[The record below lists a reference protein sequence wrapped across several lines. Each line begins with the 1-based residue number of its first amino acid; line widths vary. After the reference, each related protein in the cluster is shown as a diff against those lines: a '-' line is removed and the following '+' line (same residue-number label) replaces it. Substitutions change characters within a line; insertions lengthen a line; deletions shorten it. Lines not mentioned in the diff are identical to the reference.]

1 MSKSYLLFLLFLF
14 SLHTTLWSQTI
25 KVTGTVRDANTL
37 EALIGAN
44 VLYGKGKGTVTDFNG
59 AFSLDIA
66 AGTYTLEVSY
76 VGYEPESKTI
86 TTEQDGIS
94 LDFLLEPLAI
104 SEVQVVADVARSRET
119 PVAFST
125 VLPKQIEEQRAGRDL
140 PMVLNSTPGIYATQQ
155 GGGEGD
161 ARITIRGFSQR
172 NVGVLL
178 DGIPVNDMENGWVY
192 WSNWFGLSQVTRS
205 MQVQRGLSA
214 SKLAL
219 PSVGGTINII
229 TKGIENK
236 RQLSL
241 EEYIDINGKS
251 TTSLG
256 FTSGM
261 LNGGW
266 GVTLAASY
274 KTGQSWVEGTDV
286 EAFFGYLKID
296 KKWGDHITSITGY
309 GAPQT
314 HQQRSYKASIA
325 RYDTT
330 FAKEQGVEPQHFPQL
345 VDLGHDYN
353 QHWGYLRRDA
363 EQWNDDYSARIINA
377 NAKREVLSERVNT
390 YFKPMFSLRDF
401 WTVNDKFSISN
412 IAYLSLGI
420 GGGTQPYSSLNRNNF
435 VTYSMVENGEYPYSA
450 YGQINWQQI
459 YDRNTKPQTDPFSPE
474 PIYPINT
481 AYSDS
486 LYFAENYLVEN
497 RNEHIWYGY
506 LSTMNYKLSNFLTLV
521 GGIDL
526 RSYKGI
532 HYRQIEDLLGA
543 DYAIDGDA
551 MKYEGDNINFY
562 NEGNIRWGGVFGL
575 IEYNNKIV
583 STFLNLSGYYSGY
596 MKENIFAVASSPWAW
611 NPGFTAKTGLNYNFT
626 ERMNAFFNLGY
637 LSRVKI
643 FDEYFY
649 RYSLRFVDDT
659 DNELIKT
666 IEGGYTYKSP
676 HFTANLNAYYTR
688 WESIPAGSLR
698 ARATV
703 GGIERDVYGQ
713 IANLDTRHTGLELD
727 FVYQISEKWKLQ
739 GLFSWGDWIYDSYI
753 EDMPLFDDITN
764 EEVAS
769 ISFDTRGVHV
779 GDAAQ
784 TQVGGSLRYEPIQNL
799 YFESRTLN
807 FSRHYARFQ
816 PGATSDFEGNTIDSW
831 KIPPYT
837 LTDFHA
843 GYRFKFA
850 SLDDLVF
857 NVRFNVL
864 NVFDVVYITDAR
876 NNDPYIHQPFND
888 FDAKSASVFFG
899 NGRYYSLSLKITY

>member
-59 AFSLDIA
+59 AFSLDLA

-330 FAKEQGVEPQHFPQL
+330 FAKELGVNSEEFPAL

-353 QHWGYLRRDA
+353 QHWGYLKRDA
-363 EQWNDDYSARIINA
+363 EEWNSDYSGRIINP
-377 NAKREVLSERVNT
+377 NAETEILHARVNT

-401 WTVNDKFSISN
+401 WTVNERFSVSN
-412 IAYLSLGI
+412 IVYMSLGK
-420 GGGTQPYSSLNRNNF
+420 GGGTRPSSSMNRNSF
-435 VTYSMVENGEYPYSA
+435 VTQSQIDDGIYTDNA
-450 YGQINWQQI
+450 YGQINWQRI
-459 YDRNTKPQTDPFSPE
+459 YDENTKITRAYGTIFSPVDSS
-474 PIYPINT
+474 YN
-481 AYSDS
+481 DS
-486 LYFAENYLVEN
+486 LYAAENYLAES
-497 RNEHIWYGY
+497 RNEHVWYGF
-506 LSTMNYKLSNFLTLV
+506 LSTMNYKLSNFVTLA

-543 DYAIDGDA
+543 DYAIDNDE
-551 MKYEGDNINFY
+551 MKYEGDIIRY
-562 NEGNIRWGGVFGL
+562 HDEGNIRWGGLFGL

-596 MKENIFAVASSPWAW
+596 MKENIFTNASSPWAW

-643 FDEYFY
+643 YSQYF
-649 RYSLRFVDDT
+649 SGFTTDFADDT

-666 IEGGYTYKSP
+666 VEGGYSFKSP
-676 HFTANLNAYYTR
+676 VFSANINGYYTR
-688 WESIPAGSLR
+688 WESIPVNDLHSEVDG
-698 ARATV
+698 
-703 GGIERDVYGQ
+703 ERGTAE
-713 IANLDTRHTGLELD
+713 ISNLDTRHTGIEVD
-727 FVYQISEKWKLQ
+727 FAYHLSKKWKLQ
-739 GLFSWGDWIYDSYI
+739 GIFSWGDWIYDSYI
-753 EDMPLFDDITN
+753 EDAELRSDDTD
-764 EEVAS
+764 EVLA
-769 ISFDTRGVHV
+769 IFSFDTRGIHV
-779 GDAAQ
+779 GNAAQ

-799 YFESRTLN
+799 YFESRVTH
-807 FSRHYARFQ
+807 FSRHYADFQ
-816 PGATSDFEGNTIDSW
+816 PGATSDVDGNTVDSW
-831 KIPPYT
+831 IIPSYT

-843 GYRFKFA
+843 GYRFKFEA
-850 SLDDLVF
+850 FDKLFF
-857 NVRFNVL
+857 NVRFNIL
-864 NVFDVVYITDAR
+864 NVFDEVYISDAR
-876 NNDPYIHQPFND
+876 NNDPYNHNDFNQ

-899 NGRYYSLSLKITY
+899 NERYYSLSLKITY